1 VKPSRVVVL
10 SLLRVRLC
18 SLLGQAQQNAA
29 TAGNAAVP
37 PLIQFSNVAT
47 DESGNILS
55 GVVEAK

>member
-1 VKPSRVVVL
+1 MM
-10 SLLRVRLC
+10 RLC

-47 DESGNILS
+47 DEGGNILS

>member
-1 VKPSRVVVL
+1 MVQ
-10 SLLRVRLC
+10 LC
-18 SLLGQAQQNAA
+18 SLLGQAQQNVA

-47 DESGNILS
+47 DEGGNILS